1 MKESNDISGLFA
13 FFNQKQEGKYQEI
26 NKSHSLDAARERWPI
41 FKEVS
46 LSSRTHTHR
55 DREAPVQ
62 VESPRNSGAPRLEI
76 AIPKAAESSPVPA
89 RGPLFSNR
97 RETLRVD
104 APREDKARINTPSSN
119 TPALGTLFGRISRQ
133 AGSSPLFSQ
142 PVKPQA
148 QSESAPRSMQSLFNR
163 LRQS

>member
-46 LSSRTHTHR
+46 LDSRIHTHR

-62 VESPRNSGAPRLEI
+62 VAAPRNSVANRLEI
-76 AIPKAAESSPVPA
+76 SIPKAAESSPTQA

-97 RETLRVD
+97 QETLRVD
-104 APREDKARINTPSSN
+104 APRAETARMNTPSSN

-133 AGSSPLFSQ
+133 TGSSPLFSQ
-142 PVKPQA
+142 PVKTPA